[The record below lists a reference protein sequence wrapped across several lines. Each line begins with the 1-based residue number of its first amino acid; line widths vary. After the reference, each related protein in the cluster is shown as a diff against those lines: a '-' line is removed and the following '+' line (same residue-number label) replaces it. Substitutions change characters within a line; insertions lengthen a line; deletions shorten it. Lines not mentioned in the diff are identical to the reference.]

1 MNAMP
6 PEDRVE
12 LFARVLAEP
21 FDLDAAR
28 THTLKFDGRP
38 DRRETVLPALL
49 TRWAQRRLVD
59 AGEGCGVGAVRVSP
73 MRIVR
78 RRVSR

>member
-1 MNAMP
+1 MNALH
-6 PEDRVE
+6 PEERVD
-12 LFARVLAEP
+12 LFARVLAAP

-38 DRRETVLPALL
+38 DRRETVLPALM

-59 AGEGCGVGAVRVSP
+59 AGEGCGVEAVRVSP
-73 MRIVR
+73 LRIVR
-78 RRVSR
+78 RKVAR